1 MGARGKVGRL
11 VTYPLGKK
19 QVIRALPSKKKKRK
33 ASELQEMHRFAFLE
47 MHRFARTIKR
57 QIIDRIWIYQSTSG
71 NDLNPYNLFM
81 RTNRTAFGHSETIIF
96 PDQLVISK
104 GNLYPAEGFQVKR
117 SGDTLQFSWNKNYNG
132 RYARLEDR
140 LNLFVLAERFYLKPL
155 EIKVLREDGIAVV
168 PFTETSEP
176 IEGYAFWS
184 SMDDSDFSPSVY
196 WKL

>member
-33 ASELQEMHRFAFLE
+33 ASELQEMHRYAFLE
-47 MHRFARTIKR
+47 MHRFAKSIKK
-57 QIIDRIWIYQSTSG
+57 QIIDRIWIYPASEG
-71 NDLNPYNLFM
+71 DLNPYNLFI

-104 GNLYPAEGFQVKR
+104 GILYPAEGFQVKR
-117 SGDTLQFSWNKNYNG
+117 SGETLQFNWNKNYNG

-140 LNLFVLAERFYLKPL
+140 LNLYILSERFCLKPI
-155 EIKVLREDGIAVV
+155 ETKALREDGTAVV
-168 PFTETSEP
+168 LCPETSES

-184 SMDDSDFSPSVY
+184 SYNDRDFSPSVY